1 MSGYSCLPFADIGQ
15 EIVARARAEGR
26 ETLISRGFCVSIV
39 LTFLFSPLG
48 SDPKR
53 QPTDAGEG
61 DAGEGSTQFLTC
73 GWGRGCPRLA
83 AGYAV
88 VSCLFWGRST
98 PCGES
103 RLAAERTLAPRALR
117 VRLLGEGALATGRT
131 RPLPEKW
138 CLSEALVPVSLVT

>member
-1 MSGYSCLPFADIGQ
+1 MCVGFLPLSCAVPVSGYSCLPFSDIGQ

-61 DAGEGSTQFLTC
+61 DA
-73 GWGRGCPRLA
+73 
-83 AGYAV
+83 V
-88 VSCLFWGRST
+88 
-98 PCGES
+98 
-103 RLAAERTLAPRALR
+103 
-117 VRLLGEGALATGRT
+117 
-131 RPLPEKW
+131 
-138 CLSEALVPVSLVT
+138 